1 MLMYKALVG
10 RVAKDNRYTSDCK
23 SLKTQQLIF
32 IFSEQIL
39 SIEILILSSI
49 KESWLV
55 PTWNEVI

>member
-49 KESWLV
+49 KES
-55 PTWNEVI
+55 